1 MKLEEMKE
9 DIDHCV
15 SLEMVLIP
23 AGKFK
28 MGCPT
33 SEKDYRTGENLHEV
47 TLKNSFYM
55 GKYEVTQEQW
65 QAVMGNNPSYFK
77 GVKLPVT
84 DVSWDDCQE
93 FIKKLNAR
101 TKGGVTD
108 YLTRQSGNMLVGREL
123 RQRIRLGII
132 SRTRMQTMGG
142 QRLRNQWQWEATNQ
156 MRLGFTICMA
166 MSGSGVR
173 IGMMIILRER

>member
-1 MKLEEMKE
+1 MKLEEVKE
-9 DIDHCV
+9 DIGHCV

-33 SEKDYRTGENLHEV
+33 SEKDYRTGENPHEV
-47 TLKNSFYM
+47 TLTNSFYM

-101 TKGGVTD
+101 TKGGLPIT
-108 YLTRQSGNMLVGREL
+108 LRGRVG
-123 RQRIRLGII
+123 
-132 SRTRMQTMGG
+132 
-142 QRLRNQWQWEATNQ
+142 
-156 MRLGFTICMA
+156 ICMQ
-166 MSGSGVR
+166 GGNDDCVFVW
-173 IGMMIILRER
+173 G

>member
-1 MKLEEMKE
+1 MKLEEVKE
-9 DIDHCV
+9 DIGHCV

-33 SEKDYRTGENLHEV
+33 SEKDYRTGENPHEV
-47 TLKNSFYM
+47 TLTNSFYM

-101 TKGGVTD
+101 TKGGLPIT
-108 YLTRQSGNMLVGREL
+108 LRGRVG
-123 RQRIRLGII
+123 
-132 SRTRMQTMGG
+132 
-142 QRLRNQWQWEATNQ
+142 
-156 MRLGFTICMA
+156 IC
-166 MSGSGVR
+166 
-173 IGMMIILRER
+173 L